1 MLLCLILLPLIGAGV
16 SWFID
21 SSSVSGEKRLVP
33 FFFSLATFI
42 LSLVIWFLFDNTSA
56 QMFQMTWSPSAISGH
71 TNSESVLL
79 GIDAISLW
87 MILLTAFLFPICIL
101 CSPASL
107 CAVLAILESLLLSCW
122 CIMDLLGFY
131 ILFESTLIP
140 MFLLICLGGS
150 RERKVRA
157 AYLLVFYTLIGSLVW
172 LPCVLF
178 IYSEVGTTS
187 LELLYMHKW
196 GFNTQCI
203 LWWGFFLALAVKI
216 PVVPVHLWLPEA
228 HVEAPTAGSVLLAGV
243 VLKLGTYGFLR
254 FCLPLLP
261 DACLYYSPLVCTI
274 SLIGLIYTSF
284 STLRQVDLKKVIAY
298 SSIAHMNMAN
308 MALFTMHEQSYTGC
322 LFMMIS
328 HGIVSPALFLLV
340 GNVYSR
346 YHTKSFRDLT
356 GGFALTMPMWSA
368 FFFVFSMAN
377 MALPLSP
384 NFISECALF
393 CGVFSTNTVLAICA
407 TFSMILSAAYTL
419 WTYAR
424 IVHGLPNLN
433 GTNYASSPGA
443 QAGLHLMGTQEAQ
456 SNIHSGDLNKRNL
469 NMTDSNRIEFWC
481 LVPLAVCLLWLGLKP
496 EMLIENISN
505 SVFLLH
511 YLIN

>member
-1 MLLCLILLPLIGAGV
+1 M
-16 SWFID
+16 
-21 SSSVSGEKRLVP
+21 P
-33 FFFSLATFI
+33 FLFSLATFI
-42 LSLVIWFLFDNTSA
+42 VSLVVWFFFDATSEH
-56 QMFQMTWSPSAISGH
+56 MFQLTWSPASNSGAMEGNI
-71 TNSESVLL
+71 NSESVLL

-107 CAVLAILESLLLSCW
+107 CTVLAILESLLLACW
-122 CIMDLLGFY
+122 CIMDLLYFY

-178 IYSEVGTTS
+178 IYSEAGTTS
-187 LELLYMHKW
+187 LELLYTHKF

-203 LWWGFFLALAVKI
+203 LWWGFFIALAVKI

-261 DACLYYSPLVCTI
+261 EASLYYSPLVCTL

-322 LFMMIS
+322 IYMMIS

-340 GNVYSR
+340 GNAYKR

-356 GGFALTMPMWSA
+356 GGFALTMPLWSA

-424 IVHGLPNLN
+424 IVHGMPNL
-433 GTNYASSPGA
+433 SGA
-443 QAGLHLMGTQEAQ
+443 DNRLVPHQMA
-456 SNIHSGDLNKRNL
+456 
-469 NMTDSNRIEFWC
+469 DSTRLEYWC

-496 EMLIENISN
+496 ELLIENLSN
-505 SVFLLH
+505 SVFVLH
-511 YLIN
+511 YLINS